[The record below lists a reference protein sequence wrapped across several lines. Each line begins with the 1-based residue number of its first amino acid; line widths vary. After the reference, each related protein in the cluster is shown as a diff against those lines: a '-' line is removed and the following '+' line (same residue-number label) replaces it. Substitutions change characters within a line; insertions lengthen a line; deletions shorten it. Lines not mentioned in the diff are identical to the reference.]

1 MLVNQDTH
9 GTIILTNAHVVNY
22 QDKLLEVNV
31 FAHHQ
36 KLFGVNHQKHAHVQP
51 MPMVIIVLHV
61 HHQEYGT
68 TKITLVIVYHQKQS
82 GTEPNVFAHQ
92 TDLDHHALNAQLQD
106 IGTTKAINVFVKN
119 HSSGTE
125 LTVYAQ
131 AHISY
136 IKEDVLNA
144 QTDILGKITNVKLAH
159 VPSKIYKSLEV
170 ESDTFIEFIVKK

>member
-1 MLVNQDTH
+1 MNQDTH
-9 GTIILTNAHVVNY
+9 GTKIFTNAHVVNY
-22 QDKLLEVNV
+22 QDKLLEENV

-36 KLFGVNHQKHAHVQP
+36 KLSGVNQKHVHAQLT
-51 MPMVIIVLHV
+51 PMVTIVPHV

-68 TKITLVIVYHQKQS
+68 SKITLVTAYHQKQS

-92 TDLDHHALNAQLQD
+92 TDLDHHVLNAQLQD
-106 IGTTKAINVFVKN
+106 IGTTKATNVFVKN

-125 LTVYAQ
+125 PTVYAQ

-136 IKEDVLNA
+136 IKEDVPNA

-159 VPSKIYKSLEV
+159 APSRIYKSLEV
-170 ESDTFIEFIVKK
+170 ESDTFIEFIVQK